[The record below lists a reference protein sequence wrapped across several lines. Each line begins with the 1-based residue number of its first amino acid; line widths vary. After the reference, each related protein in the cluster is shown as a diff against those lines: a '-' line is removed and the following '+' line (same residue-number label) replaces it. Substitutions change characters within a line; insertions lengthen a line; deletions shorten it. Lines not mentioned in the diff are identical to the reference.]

1 MRKALGLTL
10 IGFWLLFVS
19 LILMI
24 SKFTM
29 SVLSQTQTVLFMTA
43 LKNIPIYVLIP
54 LIIMLVIPIYL
65 IFSEDKN

>member
-1 MRKALGLTL
+1 MRKALGLIL

>member
-10 IGFWLLFVS
+10 IGFWFLFVS

-24 SKFTM
+24 SRFTL
-29 SVLSQTQTVLFMTA
+29 SVLSQAQTVLFTTA

-54 LIIMLVIPIYL
+54 LIIMLVISIYL
-65 IFSEDKN
+65 IFSEDRN

>member
-1 MRKALGLTL
+1 MRRTLGLTL
-10 IGFWLLFVS
+10 IGFWFLFVS

-24 SKFTM
+24 SKFTL

-54 LIIMLVIPIYL
+54 LIIMLVISIYL